1 MMCKSLM
8 PGTEHQRQEEIH
20 QGKLPITRSSSQMTP
35 PNVPRKR
42 VKKSVAFKSKEFIAS
57 EDEMEEDE

>member
-1 MMCKSLM
+1 
-8 PGTEHQRQEEIH
+8 
-20 QGKLPITRSSSQMTP
+20 MTP